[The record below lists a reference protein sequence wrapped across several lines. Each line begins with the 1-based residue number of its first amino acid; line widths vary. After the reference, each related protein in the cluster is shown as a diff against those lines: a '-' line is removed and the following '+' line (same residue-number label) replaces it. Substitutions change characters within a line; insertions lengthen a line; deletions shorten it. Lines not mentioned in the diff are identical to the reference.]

1 MTLSD
6 LAGGWTVG
14 GSTSEPLL
22 SGPRAALRVD
32 ATVRR
37 WIEGRGDP
45 DNPLFAET
53 LERVLARTGAFGADE
68 VDRSEPPRPL
78 APATGPAV
86 SIVIPNVNAAPL
98 LEECL
103 ASIAEQTYAPIEV
116 IVVDGGSTDASLE
129 TADAYGARIVA
140 LPPGTNFSE
149 ACNAGAESAAGEQI
163 LLLNNDTRLAEDA
176 VAQMARLA
184 DTDVAAVCAMTR
196 RADLPGVVESLG
208 NVYGHGGFG
217 AGRFAGFVDLGQFAR
232 EPELFSAA
240 FTAVLISRRAW
251 EDVGP
256 LDPAYG
262 FYYEDV
268 DWSMRARI
276 DRWRILPAPHA
287 LVWHEG
293 SASTARAPSRV
304 KLTHVTRNRL
314 VMTQKVLRARTAQS
328 FLRAFVKEDVKSVI
342 RSVRRGDIE
351 QLGIVAESWAGAAV
365 RIPPVRRARRRLGGH
380 HNLDMHLLFANQN
393 GPALMSGSYPLIDAA
408 AIRGYY
414 MRALVDADAFSG
426 AASAGP

>member
-1 MTLSD
+1 MTLPD
-6 LAGGWTVG
+6 LAEGWTIG
-14 GSTSEPLL
+14 GSADAPLL
-22 SGPRAALRVD
+22 SGPRGGVRVD

-37 WIEGRGDP
+37 WIEREGDP

-53 LERVLARTGAFGADE
+53 LERVLVRTGAFGADE
-68 VDRSEPPRPL
+68 RERSEPPRPL
-78 APATGPAV
+78 PPATGPAV

-98 LEECL
+98 LKECL

-116 IVVDGGSTDASLE
+116 IVVDGGSADASLE
-129 TADAYGARIVA
+129 TADGYGARIVA

-149 ACNAGAESAAGEQI
+149 ACNAGAVSAAGEQI

-176 VAQMARLA
+176 VAQMALLT

-251 EDVGP
+251 EAVGP
-256 LDPAYG
+256 LDPVYG

-342 RSVRRGDIE
+342 RSVRRGDGE
-351 QLGIVAESWAGAAV
+351 QLRIVADSWAGAAV
-365 RIPPVRRARRRLGGH
+365 RIPHVLGERRRLAAH
-380 HNLDMHLLFANQN
+380 HNLDMRLLFANQN
-393 GPALMSGSYPLIDAA
+393 GPALMSGAYPLIDAP

-414 MRALVDADAFSG
+414 MRALLDADAFSG
-426 AASAGP
+426 AGSAGP